1 MLIRTDPFEGP
12 GLRFWLRTPAE
23 TPTAEATNIP
33 ADRISPTQ
41 AWVASQVVRPGKVEG
56 EGNVSVQGRARAR
69 HTVANQP

>member
-33 ADRISPTQ
+33 ADHITPNQ
-41 AWVASQVVRPGKVEG
+41 A
-56 EGNVSVQGRARAR
+56 
-69 HTVANQP
+69 